1 VISGGHKM
9 KKTFWFVFI
18 LLILI
23 SGCSY
28 NPSDEDIVDSHSEIT
43 NLEKFMKFVEN
54 VNQGTEDK
62 IRVVRYTIE
71 GDPMLHDLDF
81 DGKIITSTT
90 DTTRDEFG
98 EGSVRTASCK
108 SIDVKETDESTEYTL
123 SQCDKTNRY
132 NSILEIWH

>member
-1 VISGGHKM
+1 M
-9 KKTFWFVFI
+9 KKTIWFVFI

-28 NPSDEDIVDSHSEIT
+28 NPSDEDIVDSHGEIT

-54 VNQGTEDK
+54 VNQGIEDK

-81 DGKIITSTT
+81 DGKTNVSTPL
-90 DTTRDEFG
+90 
-98 EGSVRTASCK
+98 V
-108 SIDVKETDESTEYTL
+108 V
-123 SQCDKTNRY
+123 NRRF
-132 NSILEIWH
+132 